1 MFVSYRRELTVTT
14 VIIICAV
21 FGVQLVDFVNFS
33 LSVLILQNISAN
45 QEITNKFMWK
55 LHF

>member
-14 VIIICAV
+14 VIIICAI

-45 QEITNKFMWK
+45 QKITNKFM
-55 LHF
+55 

>member
-14 VIIICAV
+14 VIIICAI
-21 FGVQLVDFVNFS
+21 FGVQLVAFVNFS

-45 QEITNKFMWK
+45 QKIANKFM
-55 LHF
+55 